1 MQATASMEVGQV
13 APEFRLK
20 GPGGQFV
27 TLSEYRGKKNVLLVF
42 YPLAFSPVCSH
53 QLPMIQKDRERF
65 DSLDTE
71 VLGIS
76 VDSYYANQVFALHL
90 GLSFPLLSDLS
101 RQTSI
106 DYGVLIADR
115 FYSERALFLIDREG
129 QIAYRDVSPNL
140 DEIPSNDRV
149 FETLERLRLPS

>member
-1 MQATASMEVGQV
+1 MQATASTEVGQV

-27 TLSEYRGKKNVLLVF
+27 TLSEYRRKKNVLLVF

-53 QLPMIQKDRERF
+53 QLPMIQKDLERF

-76 VDSYYANQVFALHL
+76 VDSYYANQAFALHL

-106 DYGVLIADR
+106 DYGMLIADR

-129 QIAYRDVSPNL
+129 RIAYRDVSADL

-149 FETLERLRLPS
+149 FETLERLRRPS